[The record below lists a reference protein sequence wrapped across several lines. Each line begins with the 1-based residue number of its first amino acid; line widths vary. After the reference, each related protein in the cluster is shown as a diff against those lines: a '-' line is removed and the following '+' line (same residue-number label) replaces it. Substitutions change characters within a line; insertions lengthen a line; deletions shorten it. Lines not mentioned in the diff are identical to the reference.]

1 MGTMCRQFPSPY
13 RGLFLIRLDIRLMT
27 DKVTDSFRPLIG
39 DCFLY
44 EARNEMLEGWKGFR
58 PLIGDCFLYK
68 SGTAV
73 TTSSKK
79 SFRPLIG
86 DCFLYGKRP
95 IEWLYFLLWRF
106 PSPYRGLF
114 LIPGEWGLCLET
126 SCRFRP
132 LIGDCFLYEKKKT
145 YYRWHIM
152 FPSPYR
158 GLFLIPNGMIPEE
171 PKSDVSFRPLIGDCF
186 LYGTVTISLTR
197 RAVAF
202 PSPYRGLFL
211 IHY

>member
-1 MGTMCRQFPSPY
+1 
-13 RGLFLIRLDIRLMT
+13 
-27 DKVTDSFRPLIG
+27 
-39 DCFLY
+39 
-44 EARNEMLEGWKGFR
+44 
-58 PLIGDCFLYK
+58 
-68 SGTAV
+68 
-73 TTSSKK
+73 
-79 SFRPLIG
+79 
-86 DCFLYGKRP
+86 
-95 IEWLYFLLWRF
+95 
-106 PSPYRGLF
+106 
-114 LIPGEWGLCLET
+114 
-126 SCRFRP
+126 
-132 LIGDCFLYEKKKT
+132 
-145 YYRWHIM
+145 M